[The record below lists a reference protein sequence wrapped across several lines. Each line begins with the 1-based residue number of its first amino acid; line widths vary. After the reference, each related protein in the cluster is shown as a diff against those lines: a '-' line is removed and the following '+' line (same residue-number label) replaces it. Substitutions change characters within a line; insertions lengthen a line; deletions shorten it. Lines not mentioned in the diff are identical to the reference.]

1 MAGQILPDDGHS
13 QAGGGHVLLGAG
25 EDNAV
30 FAHVHRAGENV
41 GGHVAYNGHVPG
53 VGHILPLGAVDGVVG
68 AVIEVAGLRVQL
80 QLVLGGDVGVVL
92 VGRGGSQADLAVL
105 LGLLVGHIG
114 EIAGDSVVGLAGLTD
129 QVQGHHGELAGG
141 AALEEENLVVVGH
154 LEQLAEARLGVL
166 KDLQENLRS
175 VTHLHH

>member
-1 MAGQILPDDGHS
+1 MGTSPAV
-13 QAGGGHVLLGAG
+13 GGG
-25 EDNAV
+25 
-30 FAHVHRAGENV
+30 
-41 GGHVAYNGHVPG
+41 GG
-53 VGHILPLGAVDGVVG
+53 
-68 AVIEVAGLRVQL
+68 
-80 QLVLGGDVGVVL
+80 
-92 VGRGGSQADLAVL
+92 QADLTVL
-105 LGLLVGHIG
+105 LGLLIGNVG
-114 EIAGDSVVGLAGLTD
+114 EVAGDGVVGLTGPAD